1 MPITLKEWKE
11 LRPASDLKQ
20 TVTFY
25 HSAFGYE
32 RLVNNLFIPAEFGG
46 ETYTPARFNFSE
58 PSQDGSSTINA
69 SITFAALSQD
79 IKSRLK
85 VWRGAARMEPI
96 TFQYNIWESIGDIVP
111 LKTYSMY
118 VRDVAADAENVT
130 VTVGVT
136 NPLSVANPI
145 IYTVEEYPGLSNL

>member
-11 LRPASDLKQ
+11 RRPASDLKQ

-25 HSAFGYE
+25 HSSFGEE
-32 RLVNNLFIPAEFGG
+32 RMVNNLFVPATFNGQE
-46 ETYTPARFNFSE
+46 YQPARFNFTE
-58 PSQDGSSTINA
+58 PAQDGSTTINA

-79 IKSRLK
+79 LKGRLK
-85 VWRGAARMEPI
+85 LWRGAARMEPI
-96 TFQYNIWESIGDIVP
+96 TFAHNIWESIGDSVS

-118 VRDVAADAENVT
+118 VKDVAVDAENVT